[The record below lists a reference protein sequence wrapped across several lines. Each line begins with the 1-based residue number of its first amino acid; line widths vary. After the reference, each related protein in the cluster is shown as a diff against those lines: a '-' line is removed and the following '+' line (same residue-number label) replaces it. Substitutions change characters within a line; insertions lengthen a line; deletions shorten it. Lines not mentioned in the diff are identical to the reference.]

1 MAGNTYQLVVDAVY
15 KGADAFRQAQR
26 DLGGLDSTARN
37 AAGGLGGTL
46 AKVGIA
52 AGAAGLAVAGVAV
65 AAKKAWSAIGEGA
78 ALNRTAAQFDKLS
91 QSVGSTANIMLGK
104 LRAATHGTISDMQ
117 LMSSAADMMRLK
129 LATTEDQ
136 VVRLTSVA
144 GTLNWDMQ
152 QVILTFAN
160 MSTMRLDALGLS
172 VSDVTSKA
180 RELELQGMSSQ
191 EAFKEAVIQAGE
203 AQKAMLNM
211 GDDAVRQMQRAEAG
225 WQNAMDSFKMGLANV
240 AAESGITGL
249 FADIG
254 YRTGQ
259 LGLSDLE
266 KDIKHAAELVAQ
278 IPAILEGGKMQMN
291 PGIGFDFRQI
301 AGTAAGAARIN
312 AIAQMS
318 DDTQQ
323 AIAILE
329 LYRSTMQ
336 QGSEAATI
344 LTQEI
349 DRLNATIAEQERIA
363 AIAAAGGRDITEV
376 YREWA
381 TATEVQGEQ
390 AESFLKTFS
399 ESIGVFTSGNIDA
412 RPLISLG
419 EAVEGVGVAAGNMQF
434 SVEAANLSLYQ
445 AAAAAG
451 ASASELALLG
461 VATGQF
467 TEAEAD
473 AALKTAI
480 LQEAIKRIAS
490 DYAAGT
496 ISIQGAT
503 DALRQQIATISAMP
517 SLFDEV
523 SQSAQHLAVVT
534 GSGGFADQPWYK
546 PVNKILREDTE
557 EIEKAR
563 PSYRAFGAE
572 VNYLAEAHQRM
583 SSAFSKE
590 ISGDLADGLI
600 DESGLV
606 NMETANELLFD
617 QARAA
622 GATAGQLAMLGVAT
636 GQFTQEQ
643 AAAALKAAI
652 LSEKIKQI
660 AEAVAS
666 GQLGYGDAAGSLA
679 SFSEQLNAGAIAD
692 VQAGIDGAAAAADRF
707 TGTYNAQLNVENQ
720 AAMSAIE
727 DAQVALDNL
736 SGTYTVNIVVTGGV
750 AGVGGGSTTTGGPT
764 PSPDDDN
771 RIGGGKSL
779 SVYGGGSIYPDSSTG
794 GMYTT
799 YNGGSS
805 VNVTVTNYV
814 DGTATPRDHL
824 DDITEDALKRAMNE
838 LGGARR

>member
-399 ESIGVFTSGNIDA
+399 ESIGGFTSGNIDA
-412 RPLISLG
+412 RPLIPLG

-523 SQSAQHLAVVT
+523 SQSA
-534 GSGGFADQPWYK
+534 QPWYK

-771 RIGGGKSL
+771 
-779 SVYGGGSIYPDSSTG
+779 GGSIYPDSSTE

-814 DGTATPRDHL
+814 NGTATPRDHL

-838 LGGARR
+838 LGRARR